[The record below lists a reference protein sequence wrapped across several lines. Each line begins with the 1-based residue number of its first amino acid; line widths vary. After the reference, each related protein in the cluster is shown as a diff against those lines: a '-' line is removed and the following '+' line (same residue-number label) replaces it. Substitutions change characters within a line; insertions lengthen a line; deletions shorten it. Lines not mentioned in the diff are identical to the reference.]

1 MPKHGKKYLE
11 AAKLVDPDKSYTI
24 SEAVDLV
31 QKTSFAKFDASVDL
45 HLNMNLD
52 PRKADQQIRGMVL
65 LPAGAGKTVRILVF
79 AEGEAAQFAQEAG
92 ADEVGGDDLVAKIQG
107 GWFEFD
113 VAMATP
119 QMMGKV
125 GRLGKVLGPKG
136 LMPNPKTGTVLQP
149 ESLKRAITEARQG
162 RVEYRLDKTGNIHMS
177 VGKASF
183 GKDKLV
189 SNVVAVLDAIVRA
202 KPSSV
207 KGQYIRRVTLT
218 STMGPGVKIDL
229 GEALTVKAA

>member
-11 AAKLVDPDKSYTI
+11 AAKLVDRDKSYTLT
-24 SEAVDLV
+24 EAVDLV
-31 QKTSFAKFDASVDL
+31 QRTSFAKFDASVDL
-45 HLNMNLD
+45 HMNMNLD
-52 PRKADQQIRGMVL
+52 PRKADQQIRGIVL

-79 AEGEAAQFAQEAG
+79 AEGEAALFAQEAG
-92 ADEVGGDDLVAKIQG
+92 ADEVGSDELVTKIQG

-125 GRLGKVLGPKG
+125 GRLGKVLGPRG

-149 ESLKRAITEARQG
+149 EGLKRAITEARQG
-162 RVEYRLDKTGNIHMS
+162 RVEYRLDKTGNIHVS
-177 VGKASF
+177 VGKTGF
-183 GKDKLV
+183 GKDKLM
-189 SNVVAVLDAIVRA
+189 SNLTAVLDAIVRA

-207 KGQYIRRVTLT
+207 KGQYIKRITLT

-229 GEALTVKAA
+229 GEALTVKTA

>member
-1 MPKHGKKYLE
+1 MSKRGKKYLE
-11 AAKLVDPDKSYTI
+11 AVKLVDRDKAYTLV
-24 SEAVDLV
+24 EAVDLV

-45 HLNMNLD
+45 HMNMNLD
-52 PRKADQQIRGMVL
+52 PRKADQQIRGIVL

-79 AEGEAAQFAQEAG
+79 AEGEAALFAQEAG
-92 ADEVGGDDLVAKIQG
+92 ADHVGSDDLVAKIQG

-125 GRLGKVLGPKG
+125 GRLGKVLGPRG

-149 ESLKRAITEARQG
+149 EGLKRAITEARQG
-162 RVEYRLDKTGNIHMS
+162 RVEYRLDKTGNIHVS
-177 VGKASF
+177 VGKTSF
-183 GKDKLV
+183 GKDKLM
-189 SNVVAVLDAIVRA
+189 SNLTAVLDAIVRA

-207 KGQYIRRVTLT
+207 KGQYIKRITLA
-218 STMGPGVKIDL
+218 STMGPGVKIDMN
-229 GEALTVKAA
+229 EALTVKAA

>member
-1 MPKHGKKYLE
+1 MSKHGKKYLE
-11 AAKLVDPDKSYTI
+11 AAKLVQPDKNYSI

-31 QKTSFAKFDASVDL
+31 QKTSFAKFDASIDL

-52 PRKADQQIRGMVL
+52 PRKADQQIRGIVL

-92 ADEVGGDDLVAKIQG
+92 ADEVGSDDLVAKIQG

-149 ESLKRAITEARQG
+149 EGLKRAITEARQG
-162 RVEYRLDKTGNIHMS
+162 RVEYRLDKTGNIHVS

-183 GKDKLV
+183 DKDKLI
-189 SNVVAVLDAIVRA
+189 SNLVAVLDAIVRA